1 MVKRTL
7 VSAFR
12 PLAGLRV
19 SLAESATQTRHFSAS
34 SVRGLSAVF
43 AETENPELNE
53 VLIKV
58 QEKIILPAYLPPT
71 QRELVFDPKKST
83 FIQQNPVI
91 IELDGLEHKFSTID
105 RFTEVPNSKKAFHEV
120 VDLMKTKEDWDNLG
134 TLLAGYKKAGIR
146 LHRDQ
151 YARMIRQAGV
161 EGQPYTIIECAKQ
174 AQKTGL
180 YLKYK
185 DWVVILLTHINEKII
200 KPNGE
205 GNDALHALKWN
216 MLVWD
221 LIQRHLPG
229 FVNRAR
235 QYHLSPDVRGLFLF
249 AQASAIQAQQAAEAP
264 AEELVQALRD
274 NAQFIVS
281 SWNHKDTDDLFTLP
295 LLAKLNPRARPN
307 SPNRHGDLSPN
318 YYIWMIAQN
327 IRGMELAQEIIGDE
341 AKGLDP
347 IRKALEQHL
356 RDFIKKDEHY
366 REGWATTYEETTG
379 RKPDWSK

>member
-19 SLAESATQTRHFSAS
+19 SLADSATQTRHFSAS
-34 SVRGLSAVF
+34 AVRGLSAVF
-43 AETENPELNE
+43 AETESPELNE
-53 VLIKV
+53 ALTKV

-105 RFTEVPNSKKAFHEV
+105 RFNEVPNSKKAFHEV
-120 VDLMKTKEDWDNLG
+120 VDLMKTKEDWDNIG

-151 YARMIRQAGV
+151 YARMIRQAGLA
-161 EGQPYTIIECAKQ
+161 GQPYNIIECAKQ

-180 YLKYK
+180 YLKHK
-185 DWVVILLTHINEKII
+185 DWVVILVTHINEKIV

-205 GNDALHALKWN
+205 GNEALHALKWN

-221 LIQRHLPG
+221 LLQRHIQG
-229 FVNRAR
+229 FVTPAR
-235 QYHLSPDVRGLFLF
+235 QYHLSPDIRGLFLF

-264 AEELVQALRD
+264 AEELTQALRD
-274 NAQFIVS
+274 NVQFIIS
-281 SWNHKDTDDLFTLP
+281 NWGRKGLDGLW
-295 LLAKLNPRARPN
+295 KLRFLHQINPRATTSSRGHN
-307 SPNRHGDLSPN
+307 GKLSPN

-327 IRGMELAQEIIGDE
+327 IRGMELAQEIIGQE

-347 IRKALEQHL
+347 IKQALEQHL
-356 RDFIKKDEHY
+356 RDFIQKDERY
-366 REGWATTYEETTG
+366 NPGWATTYEETTG
-379 RKPDWSK
+379 RKPNWSK